1 MTLVLFFFYF
11 SAKLVLPLPYP
22 YIFAV
27 FPLLQQHP
35 KRVVKKNGQA

>member
-11 SAKLVLPLPYP
+11 SAKLVLPTL
-22 YIFAV
+22 IFFAV
-27 FPLLQQHP
+27 FPLIQHHP